1 MNIQV
6 LAQPAGGYELSLEVN
21 LGSIPTD
28 DASRTAVVEH
38 LASLR
43 CVVYGTTLRNW
54 FAAVV
59 NGTSVDG
66 PLVAIPHRNE
76 EAFYLKPQTE
86 QITVVFPMHFEDA
99 KDAVIAQ
106 TFLAM
111 FNEAKRQPALS
122 TAPTCSYSKPG
133 NPPLELQS
141 EASKKSLSAN
151 GGFVSFVLFKR
162 HLDGAKLE
170 TAVWNMLSFYAFIS
184 FHIKC
189 SKAYWHSRMR
199 LRTNSL
205 LQVLNRAKPEP
216 FAKVEK
222 KTASGRTFVRK
233 DQVGSGL
240 TMSGL
245 SIRD

>member
-1 MNIQV
+1 MNERSVSFIRG
-6 LAQPAGGYELSLEVN
+6 APYWE
-21 LGSIPTD
+21 
-28 DASRTAVVEH
+28 AV
-38 LASLR
+38 
-43 CVVYGTTLRNW
+43 
-54 FAAVV
+54 
-59 NGTSVDG
+59 
-66 PLVAIPHRNE
+66 PHRNE
-76 EAFYLKPQTE
+76 QEFYLKPQAE
-86 QITVVFPMHFEDA
+86 QIAVVFPMHFADA

-133 NPPLELQS
+133 APPLELQ
-141 EASKKSLSAN
+141 EGASAKSLAAN

-162 HLDGAKLE
+162 HVEGAKLE

-199 LRTNSL
+199 VRTDSL
-205 LQVLNRAKPEP
+205 LQVLNRAKQEP
-216 FAKVEK
+216 FVKKEK

-233 DQVGSGL
+233 DQLGGPGGL
-240 TMSGL
+240 GMAGL
-245 SIRD
+245 SL